1 MKFQLF
7 AAVVLLAAT
16 AAPAQAKELD
26 PEVTAQRYCM
36 LRDAGV
42 NHNRA
47 WQRATEY
54 GTSKVYRGGDK
65 VISVR
70 SGSAGREDVW
80 LTHHRIKQLCGDQ
93 ANKGQTIPRTRFNTP
108 PQRPVPVRIVHSEQQ
123 LKAQRLAVIAQQRQA
138 CSQVVSNAP
147 RAERLKVMMSGC

>member
-1 MKFQLF
+1 MKFRLF
-7 AAVVLLAAT
+7 AAALLLAA
-16 AAPAQAKELD
+16 AASPAQAKELD

-93 ANKGQTIPRTRFNTP
+93 ANQGQTTPRHASTLLLNGLFP
-108 PQRPVPVRIVHSEQQ
+108 CGLCPQNSSSKPSAW
-123 LKAQRLAVIAQQRQA
+123 L
-138 CSQVVSNAP
+138 
-147 RAERLKVMMSGC
+147 

>member
-1 MKFQLF
+1 MKFTLF
-7 AAVVLLAAT
+7 AAVVLVAA
-16 AAPAQAKELD
+16 AASPAQAQELD

-70 SGSAGREDVW
+70 AGSAGREDVW

-93 ANKGQTIPRTRFNTP
+93 ANKGQTTPRTRLNTP
-108 PQRPVPVRIVHSEQQ
+108 PQRPVPVQIVPSEKQ
-123 LKAQRLAVIAQQRQA
+123 LKAQRLAVVTQQRKA
-138 CSQVVSNAP
+138 CSQVVSSAP
-147 RAERLKVMMSGC
+147 RAERLKIMMSGC